1 LPDGSRATDP
11 EVLIFSARPTMATT
25 KHKAHTLREKP
36 NRNGPVPAPRLAP
49 LQEAPVESEQEADAS
64 SRFTFTVWLLG
75 FGFLGSLVLWD
86 FVTALLFR

>member
-1 LPDGSRATDP
+1 
-11 EVLIFSARPTMATT
+11 
-25 KHKAHTLREKP
+25 
-36 NRNGPVPAPRLAP
+36 VPAPRLAP
-49 LQEAPVESEQEADAS
+49 LQETPIDGEQEADAS